1 MSQHESS
8 SHPVVKAAVVIGGV
22 VLAVFVVMSLVSAVI
37 GAASTI
43 IEIVL
48 AVGVVSGLWHMAR
61 RHHQVATQG
70 KRDELAR
77 YGGV

>member
-1 MSQHESS
+1 VSRHKSS
-8 SHPVVKAAVVIGGV
+8 SHPLLKAAVVIGGV

-37 GAASTI
+37 GAAWTI

-48 AVGVVSGLWHMAR
+48 AVGVVSGLWHMIR

-77 YGGV
+77 HGT